1 MLPTIRLGFGSFE
14 FRGEK
19 KLAKFLYSNSQLRG
33 IFGLL
38 TLNFR
43 QKYKKSASY
52 KCSWFW
58 TLFEV
63 NKRKNG
69 LVYGY
74 SVIEICFRMTNR
86 RTKNRHVITTERL
99 KNETNFFK
107 IQIIFLSWTDWL
119 YSYCRRAYH
128 GQTYLSWLQS
138 AVLSVAIACWRLAWA
153 PCCLQCL

>member
-19 KLAKFLYSNSQLRG
+19 KLAKFLYSNSQLWV

-38 TLNFR
+38 TLNFE

-52 KCSWFW
+52 KCPWFW

-69 LVYGY
+69 LMYEY
-74 SVIEICFRMTNR
+74 SMIETCLRMTNR
-86 RTKNRHVITTERL
+86 RTKKSRHVITTERL
-99 KNETNFFK
+99 KNE
-107 IQIIFLSWTDWL
+107 
-119 YSYCRRAYH
+119 
-128 GQTYLSWLQS
+128 
-138 AVLSVAIACWRLAWA
+138 
-153 PCCLQCL
+153 

>member
-74 SVIEICFRMTNR
+74 SVIETCFRMTNR
-86 RTKNRHVITTERL
+86 RTKKPPRCHNGAA
-99 KNETNFFK
+99 KK
-107 IQIIFLSWTDWL
+107 MK
-119 YSYCRRAYH
+119 
-128 GQTYLSWLQS
+128 QTYIRYKLFSFHEPIGLVHTVVELIT
-138 AVLSVAIACWRLAWA
+138 AKHIYLGFNRLF
-153 PCCLQCL
+153 

>member
-43 QKYKKSASY
+43 QKSKKSTSY
-52 KCSWFW
+52 KCPWFW

-74 SVIEICFRMTNR
+74 SMIEPCLRMTNR
-86 RTKNRHVITTERL
+86 RIKKPPRYHNGATKKWIIFRYA
-99 KNETNFFK
+99 
-107 IQIIFLSWTDWL
+107 QIIFLSWTDWL
-119 YSYCRRAYH
+119 CSYCHRAYH
-128 GQTYLSWLQS
+128 GQTYLSWPQS
-138 AVLSVAIACWRLAWA
+138 AVLSVATVYWRLAWA

>member
-38 TLNFR
+38 TLNFE
-43 QKYKKSASY
+43 QKYKKSVSY
-52 KCSWFW
+52 KCPWFW

-63 NKRKNG
+63 IEQKNG

-74 SVIEICFRMTNR
+74 SMTVAYLRMTNR
-86 RTKNRHVITTERL
+86 RTKKPPRYHNGAAKI
-99 KNETNFFK
+99 NE
-107 IQIIFLSWTDWL
+107 
-119 YSYCRRAYH
+119 
-128 GQTYLSWLQS
+128 
-138 AVLSVAIACWRLAWA
+138 
-153 PCCLQCL
+153 